1 MNASLLRIVSYNI
14 HKCRGLD
21 QRVRPARIA
30 QVLRA
35 LDADVIALQEVVC
48 GGGPGDSE
56 DQARFIAA
64 HIGGYHFV
72 FGENRKIGSAGYGNA
87 ILSRLPILS
96 AENYD
101 ITASV
106 REQRGCLRAD
116 IQLSGGEVLHLFN
129 AHLGTGYLER
139 RRQAHKLVHAS
150 AVNNPRFLGRRVVLG
165 DFNEWSRGLVT
176 ELLSAHLQTV
186 DLRPHFRRLPS
197 YPTFMPFMHLDHI
210 YFDRI
215 VELRHFAM
223 DRRRTTMIASDHLP
237 LIADFAVVGAGG
249 ESEAPPADLDPT
261 LRSG

>member
-1 MNASLLRIVSYNI
+1 MLRIVSYNI

-30 QVLRA
+30 QVLRG

-48 GGGPGDSE
+48 GAGPDE
-56 DQARFIAA
+56 AEQARYIAA

-72 FGENRKIGSAGYGNA
+72 FGENRKLREAGYGNA

-101 ITASV
+101 LTASV
-106 REQRGCLRAD
+106 REKRGCLRAD
-116 IQLSGGEVLHLFN
+116 IQLPGGQVLHLFN
-129 AHLGTGYLER
+129 AHLGTGYMER
-139 RRQAHKLVHAS
+139 RRQAHKLVHES
-150 AVNNPRFLGRRVVLG
+150 AVNNPRFYGRRVVLG

-197 YPTFMPFMHLDHI
+197 YPTFLPFMHLDHI
-210 YFDRI
+210 YFDKL
-215 VELRHFAM
+215 VSLKHFAM

-237 LIADFAVVGAGG
+237 LVADFEITAV
-249 ESEAPPADLDPT
+249 
-261 LRSG
+261 

>member
-1 MNASLLRIVSYNI
+1 MLRIVSYNI

-30 QVLRA
+30 QVLRG
-35 LDADVIALQEVVC
+35 LNADIIALQEVVC
-48 GGGPGDSE
+48 GAGDEAE
-56 DQARFIAA
+56 DQARYIAA
-64 HIGGYHFV
+64 HIGGYQFV
-72 FGENRKIGSAGYGNA
+72 FGENRKIGDAPYGNA
-87 ILSRLPILS
+87 ILSRLPILA

-101 ITASV
+101 ITTGI
-106 REQRGCLRAD
+106 REPRGCLRAD
-116 IQLSGGEVLHLFN
+116 IELPGGDLLHLFN
-129 AHLGTGYLER
+129 AHLGTGFLER

-150 AVNNPRFLGRRVVLG
+150 AVNNPRFYGRRVVLG

-186 DLRPHFRRLPS
+186 DLRSAFRRLPS

-210 YFDRI
+210 YFDPI

-237 LIADFAVVGAGG
+237 LIADFEVVGA
-249 ESEAPPADLDPT
+249 
-261 LRSG
+261 RSASPMAETG